1 MSRVDLVCLIM
12 IMLGFAL
19 FLCGANFF
27 DVVIG
32 WVGVYLIIGGILVF
46 LLFYIYNEL
55 TKKNG
60 GSKSVEVAV
69 FFLKILQVG
78 LGVKCLFTNSSN

>member
-1 MSRVDLVCLIM
+1 MSRVDLVCLGIVV
-12 IMLGFAL
+12 LGFVL

-27 DVVIG
+27 DAVSG

-55 TKKNG
+55 TKK
-60 GSKSVEVAV
+60 VEV
-69 FFLKILQVG
+69 Q
-78 LGVKCLFTNSSN
+78 NP

>member
-1 MSRVDLVCLIM
+1 MSRVDLACLGIV
-12 IMLGFAL
+12 ISGFVL
-19 FLCGANFF
+19 FLYGANFF

-55 TKKNG
+55 TKK
-60 GSKSVEVAV
+60 VEV
-69 FFLKILQVG
+69 Q
-78 LGVKCLFTNSSN
+78 NP

>member
-1 MSRVDLVCLIM
+1 MSRLDLACLGIVV
-12 IMLGFAL
+12 LGFVL
-19 FLCGANFF
+19 FLYGANFF

-55 TKKNG
+55 TKK
-60 GSKSVEVAV
+60 VEV
-69 FFLKILQVG
+69 Q
-78 LGVKCLFTNSSN
+78 NP